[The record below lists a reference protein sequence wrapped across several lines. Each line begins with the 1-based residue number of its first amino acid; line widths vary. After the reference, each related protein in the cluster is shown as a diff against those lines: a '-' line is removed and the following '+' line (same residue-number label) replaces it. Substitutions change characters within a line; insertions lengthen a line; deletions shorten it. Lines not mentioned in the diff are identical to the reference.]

1 MSNQMHLAVG
11 VDAGSCRTR
20 CLICQLDGTHL
31 RYLSHGEAPSCG
43 WQKGRISD
51 PNALSARVHQ
61 AVYEAER
68 QAGVSVESVVVGV
81 GGATVHGGN
90 SHGIYEFGKPR
101 ALEPE
106 DLTYAMELA
115 SRVRLENDRMVLQVM
130 PQDFVVDGRAGFRKP
145 KRMVCS
151 RLEANVHIVTT
162 SVQEHQCLVDALH
175 EAHLAVEETVLES
188 MAAAYASILPED
200 RSRGAALVDIGLH
213 STDLV
218 IYDGDATALAASIPI
233 AGDHFT
239 RDIAWVLT
247 VSYEDAERLKLEYG
261 CALQGL
267 TGESSYIEVPSP
279 ENRGPREIRRRDLIE
294 ILEARAEE
302 LFEHVR
308 TELARA
314 GMEQGL
320 LEGVVLSGGG
330 TNLTGMCDMAER
342 VLNCPARI
350 GLPVGIDG
358 WPVAIDS
365 AEWTTAAGLAMYSAR
380 LKTRRDF
387 KRKAPSLVG
396 MLR

>member
-1 MSNQMHLAVG
+1 LAVG
-11 VDAGSCRTR
+11 LDTGSWRTR

-31 RYLSHGEAPSCG
+31 RYLGHGQAVSGG

-51 PNALSARVHQ
+51 QSALSARIQQ
-61 AVYEAER
+61 AVR
-68 QAGVSVESVVVGV
+68 QAEKMAGVPVESVVLGV
-81 GGATVHGGN
+81 GGGTVHGGN

-101 ALEPE
+101 AVEPE

-130 PQDFVVDGRAGFRKP
+130 PQDFVVDGRAGYRKP

-162 SVQEHQCLVDALH
+162 SVQEHQCLVDAVH
-175 EAHLAVEETVLES
+175 DAHLAVEETVLES
-188 MAAAYASILPED
+188 MAAAYAAILPED

-218 IYDGDATALAASIPI
+218 IYVGDATALAASLPV

-247 VSYEDAERLKLEYG
+247 VAYEDAERLKQEYG
-261 CALQGL
+261 CALLGL
-267 TGESSYIEVPSP
+267 TADSSYIEVPSP
-279 ENRGPREIRRRDLIE
+279 ENRGPREVRRRELIE

-302 LFEHVR
+302 LFEYVR
-308 TELARA
+308 AELAKA

-320 LEGVVLSGGG
+320 LEGVVLAGGG
-330 TNLTGMCDMAER
+330 TNLSGMCDMAER

-358 WPVAIDS
+358 WPVEIDS
-365 AEWTTAAGLAMYSAR
+365 SDWTTVAGLAMYSAR

-387 KRKAPSLVG
+387 KRKAPSLAG

>member
-1 MSNQMHLAVG
+1 MSNQTYLAVG
-11 VDAGSCRTR
+11 VDAGSWRTR
-20 CLICQLDGTHL
+20 CVISLLEGKHL
-31 RYLSHGEAPSCG
+31 RYLGHGEAVSTG
-43 WQKGRISD
+43 WQKGRITDQSV
-51 PNALSARVHQ
+51 LSMQIQQ
-61 AVYEAER
+61 AVRQAER
-68 QAGVSVESVVVGV
+68 MAGVSVEAVVLGV
-81 GGATVHGGN
+81 GGGTVHGGN

-101 ALEPE
+101 EVEPE

-115 SRVRLENDRMVLQVM
+115 SRVRLEYDRMVLQIM
-130 PQDFVVDGRAGFRKP
+130 PQDFIVDGRAGYRKP
-145 KRMVCS
+145 KRMTCS

-162 SVQEHQCLVDALH
+162 SVQEHQCLVEAVHD
-175 EAHLAVEETVLES
+175 AHLAVEETVLEP
-188 MAAAYASILPED
+188 MAASYAAILPED

-218 IYDGDATALAASIPI
+218 IYDGDAVALAATLPV

-239 RDIAWVLT
+239 RDIAWLLK
-247 VSYEDAERLKLEYG
+247 VSYDDAERLKQEYG
-261 CALQGL
+261 CALLGL
-267 TGESSYIEVPSP
+267 TGDTSFIEVPSP
-279 ENRGPREIRRRDLIE
+279 ESRGPREVRRRELIE

-302 LFEHVR
+302 LFEYVR
-308 TELARA
+308 TELAKA
-314 GMEQGL
+314 SMEQGL

-358 WPVAIDS
+358 WPIEIDS
-365 AEWTTAAGLAMYSAR
+365 AGWTTAAGLSMYSAR

-387 KRKAPSLVG
+387 KRRAPGLVG